1 MPASHKRTVLVT
13 GASGGIG
20 LALAQEFAAAGYD
33 LVLTARSEDKLRAA
47 AQDLE
52 KRFQVKA
59 TAIAADLELA
69 ETPRALVDELRR
81 RGLTIDALVNNAGFG
96 LQGEFVKQPL
106 ERVLQ
111 MIQLNVSALTA
122 LSGLLL
128 PGMVE
133 RGRGEVLNLAS
144 TAGFQP
150 GPLMAVYYATKAYVL
165 SFTEAIANE
174 LAGTGV
180 VVTALCPGATQSGFS
195 SSARMGGS
203 RLFARG
209 VMDPAEVAR
218 VGFRALKRGQPVVIP
233 GTMNKMLTAS
243 VRFAPR
249 GVVTAIARRM
259 QEPTGG

>member
-1 MPASHKRTVLVT
+1 MPGNDKKTVLIT

-20 LALAQEFAAAGYD
+20 LALAHEFAAAGYD
-33 LVLTARSEDKLRAA
+33 LVLTARSEERLRTAA
-47 AQDLE
+47 RELE
-52 KRFQVKA
+52 QRFKVTA
-59 TAIAADLELA
+59 TVIAADLEA
-69 ETPRALVDELRR
+69 SEAPRALVDELGRR
-81 RGLTIDALVNNAGFG
+81 HLTIDALVNNAGFG

-106 ERVLQ
+106 ERNLQ
-111 MIQLNVSALTA
+111 MIQLNITALTA
-122 LSGLLL
+122 LTGLLA
-128 PGMVE
+128 PAMVA
-133 RGRGEVLNLAS
+133 RGYGEVLNVAS

-150 GPLMAVYYATKAYVL
+150 GPLMAVYYASKAYVL

-180 VVTALCPGATQSGFS
+180 VVTALCPGATQTGFS
-195 SSARMGGS
+195 SLAQMDGS

-218 VGFRALKRGQPVVIP
+218 VGFMGLKRDRRVVVP
-233 GTMNKMLTAS
+233 GTMNKIIAAS

-259 QEPTGG
+259 QERKAG